1 LTIHFDA
8 TIRRACTGAVA
19 SAAAPAGA
27 SAPVQQV
34 CGCGALP
41 ESTVIDA
48 DDPIVTSLSAKK
60 LHPDPDRIGPDEAK
74 FLWFAVECEGRRVKH
89 APVSVTVR
97 PDPDS
102 GDHPLHFGNR
112 PRGILDGKPIT
123 ADQGIMVWGDD
134 NGVVM
139 VLFQPGKGL
148 GNGGGGV
155 FGWDVGDLEVGESGA
170 IQAQVYVTPIPQ
182 EGILATVE
190 SANLDINLANH
201 VTLDRRTAAT
211 GARQQ
216 VFLPMIIRGAP

>member
-1 LTIHFDA
+1 
-8 TIRRACTGAVA
+8 
-19 SAAAPAGA
+19 
-27 SAPVQQV
+27 
-34 CGCGALP
+34 
-41 ESTVIDA
+41 
-48 DDPIVTSLSAKK
+48 
-60 LHPDPDRIGPDEAK
+60 
-74 FLWFAVECEGRRVKH
+74 
-89 APVSVTVR
+89 
-97 PDPDS
+97 
-102 GDHPLHFGNR
+102 
-112 PRGILDGKPIT
+112 
-123 ADQGIMVWGDD
+123 MVWGDD